1 MIDVLW
7 LPGTGF
13 SSGPDG
19 ISAEFGRRLDP
30 TRFRFRVLRY
40 PASYGGFAPSYA
52 DSREAGMA
60 ELITAVSKAPGRVVV
75 GGYSQGAGIAGDL
88 AEGSGRVFDGKV
100 VACALIS
107 DPSRPPGA
115 GMPGR
120 PVASGYGISG
130 ARGSMSVP
138 TWWAAAEGDPI
149 TALPEG
155 NPLRSIADMSE
166 YFSFQSPGD
175 AHRWMESLADRCRRN
190 AWQRWWSP
198 ENWRTWGGAMA
209 YARGY
214 LVDGKH
220 TTDYLLHGHAQALAE
235 TVNREVRS

>member
-19 ISAEFGRRLDP
+19 ISAEFGRCLDP
-30 TRFRFRVLRY
+30 NRFRFRVLRY
-40 PASYGGFAPSYA
+40 PASYGGLEPSYA
-52 DSREAGMA
+52 DSRVAGMGVLVA
-60 ELITAVSKAPGRVVV
+60 AIAHAPGPVVL
-75 GGYSQGAGIAGDL
+75 GGYSQGAGIAGDF
-88 AEGSGRVFDGKV
+88 AELPAASQTKV
-100 VACALIS
+100 RACALIS
-107 DPSRPPGA
+107 DPMRPVGA

-120 PVASGYGISG
+120 PAASGYGIAG
-130 ARGSMSVP
+130 ARGAMGVP

-155 NPLRSIADMSE
+155 NPLRSIADLTE
-166 YFSFQSPGD
+166 YFSFRSPGD
-175 AHRWMESLADRCRRN
+175 AARWMESLADRCRRN
-190 AWQRWWSP
+190 AWQRWWSL
-198 ENWRTWGGAMA
+198 ENWRTWSGAMA

-220 TTDYLLHGHAQALAE
+220 TTDYLLYGHAQALADV
-235 TVNREVRS
+235 VNREVW